1 MRQGDFTWMREQP
14 LHATFDLYDRR
25 AKETMH
31 TRIYWSVREDGAYH
45 SSWDNVDWNK
55 YINWST

>member
-1 MRQGDFTWMREQP
+1 MHAQQ

-25 AKETMH
+25 AEGDH
-31 TRIYWSVREDGAYH
+31 TRIHWSVREDGLYH
-45 SSWDNVDWNK
+45 SWDNVNWNK